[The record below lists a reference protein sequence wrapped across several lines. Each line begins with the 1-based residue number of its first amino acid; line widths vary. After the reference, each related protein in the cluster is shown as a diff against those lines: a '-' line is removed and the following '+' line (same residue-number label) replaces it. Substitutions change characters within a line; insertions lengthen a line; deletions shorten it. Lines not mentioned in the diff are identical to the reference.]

1 MASKSVKRISFY
13 GPNEQYLELQAE
25 AQQAGITLSKLI
37 CKKIKAAKAADLKN
51 IK

>member
-25 AQQAGITLSKLI
+25 AKQAGITLSKLI
-37 CKKIKAAKAADLKN
+37 CRKIKAVKAANLNNMK
-51 IK
+51 